1 MEVVLPLLFFYL
13 MLNSVKLNYKRQ
25 IKKMDAVLQ
34 KWLRQVGRRALQL

>member
-34 KWLRQVGRRALQL
+34 K